1 MPADPRPNV
10 TRSVSPEV
18 GSPSGLDDS
27 PLPRLLGLL
36 MGVISER
43 LFAALASEGFD
54 DQRPAHNAVFANVPP
69 EGIRLTELAQR
80 AGMSKQAMS
89 ELVSDLEALGYLQRR
104 PDPEDGR
111 AKLIEFTE
119 RGWAAVA
126 VALEAFKNIESDFA
140 RKVGR
145 QDMRKLRATISRLV

>member
-1 MPADPRPNV
+1 
-10 TRSVSPEV
+10 
-18 GSPSGLDDS
+18 
-27 PLPRLLGLL
+27 
-36 MGVISER
+36 MGVISDHLME
-43 LFAALASEGFD
+43 ALASAGFD

-80 AGMSKQAMS
+80 AGMSKQAMG
-89 ELVSDLEALGYLQRR
+89 ELVSDLEALGYLDRR

-119 RGWAAVA
+119 RGWTAVA
-126 VALEAFKNIESDFA
+126 VALEAFKHIEDGFT

-145 QDMRKLRATISRLV
+145 QEMRNLRATITRLV